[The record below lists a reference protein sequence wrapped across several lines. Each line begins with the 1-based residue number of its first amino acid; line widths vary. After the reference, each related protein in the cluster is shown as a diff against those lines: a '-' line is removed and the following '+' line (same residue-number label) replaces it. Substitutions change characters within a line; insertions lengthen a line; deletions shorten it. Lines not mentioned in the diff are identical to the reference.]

1 MTDRII
7 LREVRL
13 REDLQLIESRLDTT
27 VKLAWI
33 KAQTEVGFTKIEV
46 TCLLPLSILPQF
58 AHAATDLMGARKS
71 WKTTV

>member
-7 LREVRL
+7 LGEVRL

-46 TCLLPLSILPQF
+46 TSLLPLSILPQF
-58 AHAATDLMGARKS
+58 AHAATGLMGARKF
-71 WKTTV
+71 